1 MFFLRL
7 PYLFCQFTHSI
18 LITRNKLI
26 DYSVLDSDSVKK
38 MAQTSQ
44 NKLRSPREHQMG
56 RIRVYFRVPCV
67 LEVVNFDTKGTQVN
81 DQALLSK

>member
-1 MFFLRL
+1 M
-7 PYLFCQFTHSI
+7 
-18 LITRNKLI
+18 

-44 NKLRSPREHQMG
+44 NQLRSPREHQMG

-67 LEVVNFDTKGTQVN
+67 LEVVNFDTNGKRVN
-81 DQALLSK
+81 RSALLGK